1 MLKNIESLHRKCLLQ
16 LMYLCLE
23 INLIIQTFPFTN
35 TLTMYRMYDNITP
48 NHYVIVCDSF
58 LIINH
63 IFITI

>member
-23 INLIIQTFPFTN
+23 INLMIQTFPLTN

-48 NHYVIVCDSF
+48 TLYVNCM
-58 LIINH
+58 
-63 IFITI
+63 